1 MTRTATFV
9 RPLLP
14 LVLLA
19 GVLTGCSIVEPVD
32 ADSARTATG
41 PITIWYSN
49 NEQEVAWGEQ
59 VVSSWNAAHPD
70 EPVKGQQIPTGKSSE
85 AVIQA
90 SIIAGTEPC
99 LIYNT
104 SPASVPSFQAIGG
117 LVDLDQFPGGRE
129 YIEDRSGDLAAQYR
143 SPDGNYYQ
151 LPWKSNPVQIF
162 YNKAVFKKAG
172 LDPDNPKLASY
183 ADFLAAGKQIVASKA
198 ARYAIYPSAAT
209 DFFQSW
215 FDFYPAYIAASDGKQ
230 LIEDGKATFDDEAG
244 KQVFDFWRQIYAGGL
259 AGQEV
264 YNGDAFA
271 DGTAAMA
278 TVGPWAINAYDK
290 VDWGVVP
297 VPTADGTPSDYTFS
311 DAKNVAMYASC
322 ENRATAF
329 DFLEYSTSEAQDG
342 KFLELTGQMPT
353 RTDVLGTYAD
363 YFAKNPAYKTFADL
377 AQGVVEV
384 PNVPNSVQIWQAF
397 RDAWAKNVIFGD
409 GNVDAALRSAATT
422 VDGLVVKK

>member
-1 MTRTATFV
+1 MTRTRTTTSVLTLA
-9 RPLLP
+9 
-14 LVLLA
+14 LLA

-32 ADSARTATG
+32 ADTARTARG

-59 VVSSWNAAHPD
+59 LVKTWNAAHPD
-70 EPVKGQQIPTGKSSE
+70 EPVTGQQIPTGKSSE

-117 LVDLDQFPGGRE
+117 LVDLDQFPDGTQ
-129 YIEDRSGDLAAQYR
+129 YIEDRSGDLAPQYR
-143 SPDGNYYQ
+143 SPDGRYYQ
-151 LPWKSNPVQIF
+151 LPWKSNPVMIF
-162 YNKAVFKKAG
+162 YNKAVFAKAG

-183 ADFLAAGKQIVASKA
+183 SDFLASARTIVSSGA
-198 ARYAIYPSAAT
+198 AKYAIYPSAGT

-215 FDFYPAYIAASDGKQ
+215 YDFYPAYIAESGGQQ
-230 LIEDGKATFDDEAG
+230 LIKDGQATFDDAAG
-244 KQVFDFWRQIYAGGL
+244 RQVFDFWRQIYADGL
-259 AGQEV
+259 AGKEV

-278 TVGPWAINAYDK
+278 TVGPWAINSYDK

-322 ENRATAF
+322 RNRATAW
-329 DFLEYSTSEAQDG
+329 DFLKFSTSQQQDG
-342 KFLELTGQMPT
+342 KFLDLTGQIPT
-353 RTDVLGTYAD
+353 RTDVVKTYSSF
-363 YFAKNPAYKTFADL
+363 FAAKPAYKTFADL

-397 RDAWAKNVIFGD
+397 RDAWARTVIFGNGD
-409 GNVDAALRSAATT
+409 VDSTLQRTATT
-422 VDGLVVKK
+422 VDDLVVKK

>member
-1 MTRTATFV
+1 MTRRRTAV
-9 RPLLP
+9 SGAL
-14 LVLLA
+14 LVLA
-19 GVLTGCSIVEPVD
+19 GLLTGCSIVQPVD
-32 ADSARTATG
+32 ADTARTARG

-49 NEQEVAWGEQ
+49 NEQEVAWGKQ
-59 VVSSWNAAHPD
+59 VVASWNAAHPQ
-70 EPVKGQQIPTGKSSE
+70 EPVKGQEIPTGKSSE

-99 LIYNT
+99 LVYNT
-104 SPASVPSFQAIGG
+104 SPASVPSFQQIGG

-129 YIEDRSGDLAAQYR
+129 YIEDRSGPQAEQYR
-143 SPDGNYYQ
+143 SPDGDYYQ
-151 LPWKSNPVQIF
+151 LPWKSNPVMIF
-162 YNKAVFKKAG
+162 YNKAIFAKAG
-172 LDPDNPKLASY
+172 LDPDHPQLASY
-183 ADFLAAGKQIVASKA
+183 ADFLAAGKKIVSSGA
-198 ARYAIYPSAAT
+198 AKYAIYPSAAT

-215 FDFYPAYIAASDGKQ
+215 YDFYPTYIAATGGRQ
-230 LIEDGKATFDDEAG
+230 LIENGKATFDDAAG
-244 KQVFDFWRQIYAGGL
+244 QQVFDFWRQVYADGL

-290 VDWGVVP
+290 VKWGVVP
-297 VPTADGTPSDYTFS
+297 VPTADGTPSDHTFS

-322 ENRATAF
+322 ENRATAW
-329 DFLEYSTSEAQDG
+329 DFLKYSTSEEQDG
-342 KFLELTGQMPT
+342 KFLDLTGQMPT
-353 RTDVLGTYAD
+353 RTDITTTYAD

-397 RDAWAKNVIFGD
+397 RDAWSRTVIFGN
-409 GNVDAALRSAATT
+409 GNVDSALSSTATA
-422 VDGLVVKK
+422 VDDLVVKK

>member
-1 MTRTATFV
+1 MRRTMTSVLA
-9 RPLLP
+9 LG
-14 LVLLA
+14 LLA

-32 ADSARTATG
+32 AQSARTARG

-49 NEQEVAWGEQ
+49 NPQEVQWGEQ
-59 VVSSWNAAHPD
+59 VVKSWNASHPD
-70 EPVKGQQIPTGKSSE
+70 ETVKGQEIPTGKSSE

-117 LVDLDQFPGGRE
+117 LVDLDQFPGAAE
-129 YIEDRSGDLAAQYR
+129 YIEDRSGDLAPQYR
-143 SPDGNYYQ
+143 SPDGGYYQ
-151 LPWKSNPVQIF
+151 LPWKSNPVMIF
-162 YNKAVFKKAG
+162 YNKEVLAKAG
-172 LDPDNPKLASY
+172 LDPNHPKLASY
-183 ADFLAAGKQIVASKA
+183 ADFLATGKQIVATKA

-215 FDFYPAYIAASDGKQ
+215 FDFYPAYIAASNGRQ
-230 LIEDGKATFDDEAG
+230 LIENGKATFDDPAG
-244 KQVFDFWRQIYAGGL
+244 QQVFDFWRQIYADGL

-297 VPTADGTPSDYTFS
+297 IPTADGTPSDHTFS

-322 ENRATAF
+322 ENRATAW
-329 DFLEYSTSEAQDG
+329 DFLKYSTSEQQDG
-342 KFLELTGQMPT
+342 RFLDLTGQMPT
-353 RTDVLGTYAD
+353 RTDILTTYAD
-363 YFAKNPAYKTFADL
+363 YFTANPAYKTFAQL

-397 RDAWAKNVIFGD
+397 RDAWSKNVIFGS
-409 GNVDAALRSAATT
+409 GNVDTTLRTTATT
-422 VDGLVVKK
+422 VDDLVVKK